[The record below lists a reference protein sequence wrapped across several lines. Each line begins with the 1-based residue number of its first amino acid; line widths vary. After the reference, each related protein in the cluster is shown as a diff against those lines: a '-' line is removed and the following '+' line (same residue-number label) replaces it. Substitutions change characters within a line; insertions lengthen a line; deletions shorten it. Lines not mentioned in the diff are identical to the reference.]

1 MLTFLH
7 IEDKEKALRNIH
19 LSLKDQG
26 AFILSVIRDEEW
38 LVYGSRKIQLYPL
51 KVDEYIFH
59 GGGRRFVNKKKIR
72 LILSSM
78 MIGLAGWFAFYTY
91 AEFNGYP
98 WKHAEVK
105 REAVPYM
112 KAKYNMD
119 VAVAGSSYGFKF
131 RDYTAKVFNI
141 HDTEKRII
149 DVTMHAFY
157 DRANQGRAEML
168 EDNYSMVYWEQRVD
182 DELRKRYPRL
192 YEQEDIESIAVTT
205 TYSMM
210 PIDSGTSPAAD
221 DNDVAIPLEPKHE
234 YTLDMRLRTDS
245 ISEALWQ
252 ELHAVVPDLAAAPW
266 EVNIFVRGRDMNP
279 KEGSLGTEGMHK
291 TMVLSL
297 PYDMLE
303 HIASDEDM
311 KKEVREY

>member
-1 MLTFLH
+1 M
-7 IEDKEKALRNIH
+7 
-19 LSLKDQG
+19 
-26 AFILSVIRDEEW
+26 
-38 LVYGSRKIQLYPL
+38 
-51 KVDEYIFH
+51 
-59 GGGRRFVNKKKIR
+59 NKKKIL

-105 REAVPYM
+105 REAAAYM

-131 RDYTAKVFNI
+131 HDYTAKVFNI

-157 DRANQGRAEML
+157 NKAAQGRGEML
-168 EDNYSMVYWEQRVD
+168 EDNYSMVYWEQRID

-205 TYSMM
+205 TYSLM

-221 DNDVAIPLEPKHE
+221 DNGVAIPLEPKHE
-234 YTLDMRLRTDS
+234 YTLDVRLRTDS

-252 ELHAVVPDLAAAPW
+252 EFYAVVPDLAAAPW
-266 EVNIFVRGRDMNP
+266 EVEIYVRGRD
-279 KEGSLGTEGMHK
+279 KERLEGSAGTESMYK

-297 PYDMLE
+297 PYDKLE
-303 HIASDEDM
+303 HIASIEEM